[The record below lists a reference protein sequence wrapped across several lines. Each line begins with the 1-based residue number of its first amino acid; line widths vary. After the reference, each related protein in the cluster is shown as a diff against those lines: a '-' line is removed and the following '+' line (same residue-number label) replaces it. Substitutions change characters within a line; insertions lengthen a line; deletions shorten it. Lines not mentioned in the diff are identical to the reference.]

1 VAYIELNDCY
11 KTINGTTILNNINL
25 HFDENKIIGFVG
37 KNGSG
42 KTMLFKILSGLV
54 KLSSGELIIN
64 GQLVDN
70 SKSFP
75 QKVGVMIEN
84 NGLWPNLSA
93 YDNLAVLSTARK
105 GLSKEAIYDVIS
117 KVGLEQ
123 AGKKTFI
130 KYSLGMKQ
138 RLLLAQAIMEKPD
151 ILILDEPTNA
161 LDKEGVA
168 LFKEI
173 IEKER
178 DRGATVLIASHSL
191 DDFDS
196 FCDET
201 VLMDAGKAT
210 LIRKE

>member
-1 VAYIELNDCY
+1 
-11 KTINGTTILNNINL
+11 
-25 HFDENKIIGFVG
+25 
-37 KNGSG
+37 
-42 KTMLFKILSGLV
+42 MLFKILSGLV